1 MDRRSRYACGMF
13 VPSTAWGTLSGI
25 VLATVLQAQAP
36 GAVRATVPVDPYTM
50 GEPAAL
56 KKAGYESFGPFAFG
70 GGHSSVEVAD
80 LLGSEPLIWIE
91 TTHFR
96 IGCSL
101 SRLPLKNDE
110 PWHDEWVARLK
121 QELKRLSTRLP
132 RVKTDLKEL
141 DPWLRAH
148 LIAQRAE
155 ELYAEV
161 RTNFG
166 LEEFT
171 FPVAPDDLTGDPT
184 KYRGN
189 GPHLGNRGKYMLLL
203 LQRSSSHARYT
214 RAFQGR
220 EMADP
225 VRHYDVESGA
235 MYWGAAE
242 ETADGLF
249 RQDYALQAHV
259 AFNLAHNLYSSY
271 RGYTH
276 GLPAWLVTGLAHW
289 HSRRVCPRFPTYDR
303 KNDTDKDPRSAFWE
317 WEKRVPGL
325 LKNEAFG
332 PVETLLEGTNAGAF
346 GLEQH
351 MQSWAL
357 VDFLMTTQKAKFMQF
372 VHSLKDPFHE
382 GRQLPTDIELRVRQL
397 DSLRAFLGLTPAGL
411 EETWR
416 GFVLGGKG
424 RR

>member
-1 MDRRSRYACGMF
+1 MNGCSRYDRGMF
-13 VPSTAWGTLSGI
+13 VSPTAWGTL
-25 VLATVLQAQAP
+25 LAVVFAAAVPAQAP
-36 GAVRATVPVDPYTM
+36 AAVRATVPVDPYTL
-50 GEPAAL
+50 GDPAAV
-56 KKAGYESFGPFAFG
+56 KKAGYESLGPFPFG
-70 GGHSSVEVAD
+70 GGHSTVEVSD

-91 TTHFR
+91 TAHFR
-96 IGCSL
+96 IGCAL
-101 SRLPLKNDE
+101 SRLPLKSDE
-110 PWHDEWVARLK
+110 PWRDEWVARLK
-121 QELKRLSTRLP
+121 LELKRLSTRLP
-132 RVKTDLKEL
+132 RVKTDVKEL

-148 LIAQRAE
+148 LLAQRAE
-155 ELYAEV
+155 ELYAEA

-171 FPVAPDDLTGDPT
+171 FPVAPDDLTGDPS

-189 GPHLGNRGKYMLLL
+189 GPHFGNRGKYMLLL
-203 LQRSSSHARYT
+203 VQRSSSHARYT
-214 RAFQGR
+214 RAYQGR

-225 VRHYDVESGA
+225 VRYHDAETGS

-242 ETADGLF
+242 ETASGLF

-276 GLPAWLVTGLAHW
+276 GLPAWVVTGLSHW
-289 HSRRVCPRFPTYDR
+289 HARRVSPRFPTYDR
-303 KNDTDKDPRSAFWE
+303 KHDADKDPRSAFWE

-325 LKNEAFG
+325 LKNEAFE
-332 PVETLLEGTNAGAF
+332 PVETLLERTNAGAF

-351 MQSWAL
+351 IQSWAL
-357 VDFLMTTQKAKFMQF
+357 VDFLMTTQKARFMQF
-372 VHSLKDPFHE
+372 VHVLKDPFHE
-382 GRQLPTDIELRVRQL
+382 GRRLPTEVELRVRQL
-397 DSLRAFLGLTPAGL
+397 DSLQTVLGVTPAGI

-416 GFVLGGKG
+416 GYVLGGKG